1 MPILTLIYHNDT
13 EQASRNI
20 QLSRSYIKYQQLTLT
35 GYAIHTKH
43 GAGTVNIPNTL
54 VVEIEGITDGAAINV
69 AQPPRDSIGNE
80 HYYTYTTGLH
90 LPVESVNTTTIKFG
104 AHMTFNIP
112 KTLDKEI
119 RINLK
124 IYDDNNRLIPANVK
138 LEPADTECSITNVT
152 LYFDYVV

>member
-43 GAGTVNIPNTL
+43 SAETVINIPNTL

-69 AQPPRDSIGNE
+69 AQPPRDSI
-80 HYYTYTTGLH
+80 
-90 LPVESVNTTTIKFG
+90 
-104 AHMTFNIP
+104 
-112 KTLDKEI
+112 
-119 RINLK
+119 
-124 IYDDNNRLIPANVK
+124 
-138 LEPADTECSITNVT
+138 
-152 LYFDYVV
+152 